1 MLKGQVATQ
10 GLFIVIITYRT
21 IGEAHDIAFTA
32 VYKIQVIH
40 CELFE
45 ASLVG
50 VYLLIELGRIALTD
64 LGQSLFSTGIE
75 RTTKRCSAFLK

>member
-10 GLFIVIITYRT
+10 GLFIVIITYRN
-21 IGEAHDIAFTA
+21 IGEAHDIAFIA

-45 ASLVG
+45 ASLASG
-50 VYLLIELGRIALTD
+50 LE
-64 LGQSLFSTGIE
+64 F
-75 RTTKRCSAFLK
+75 